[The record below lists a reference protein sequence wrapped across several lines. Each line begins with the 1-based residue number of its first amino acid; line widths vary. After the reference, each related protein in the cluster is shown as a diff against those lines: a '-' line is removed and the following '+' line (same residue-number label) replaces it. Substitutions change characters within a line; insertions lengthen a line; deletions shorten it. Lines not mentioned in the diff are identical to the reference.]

1 MREPWLVL
9 VPTWARADGLCGTPD
24 MSPALNYKALL
35 YATPTHL
42 PSICPFTRPH
52 VIISALSMHLPPVLW
67 AWIRAPA
74 THFLGARILTTLP
87 LSIPPAAFSALPQH
101 LPSPFSVIILSS
113 QYLFQRGPIWIR
125 ELTYSTR
132 KGSTFVF
139 KFVNFQ
145 STAMWVFF
153 HHCQYRYV
161 ALIVLVWKLSKI
173 LLKERNPFPSGTEA
187 VPRLNRIDGDVFQV
201 SSLHHLPY
209 MISYN
214 VKWYG
219 SKCSVVF

>member
-1 MREPWLVL
+1 
-9 VPTWARADGLCGTPD
+9 
-24 MSPALNYKALL
+24 MSPALNNKALL

-113 QYLFQRGPIWIR
+113 QYLFQRGPIWIIYIQG
-125 ELTYSTR
+125 LTLSTVPSSGTSDIGR
-132 KGSTFVF
+132 RTSTSVQLLFRLTSGIIRRIILRVITGPV
-139 KFVNFQ
+139 K
-145 STAMWVFF
+145 SP
-153 HHCQYRYV
+153 
-161 ALIVLVWKLSKI
+161 
-173 LLKERNPFPSGTEA
+173 LLKKIGSDLQEIYESMKTCEPIA
-187 VPRLNRIDGDVFQV
+187 QQ
-201 SSLHHLPY
+201 SSVT
-209 MISYN
+209 S
-214 VKWYG
+214 
-219 SKCSVVF
+219 

>member
-1 MREPWLVL
+1 
-9 VPTWARADGLCGTPD
+9 

-74 THFLGARILTTLP
+74 THFLGARVLTTLP

-113 QYLFQRGPIWIR
+113 QYLFQRGPIWMP
-125 ELTYSTR
+125 L
-132 KGSTFVF
+132 KH
-139 KFVNFQ
+139 
-145 STAMWVFF
+145 FF
-153 HHCQYRYV
+153 TKSSYFPH
-161 ALIVLVWKLSKI
+161 I
-173 LLKERNPFPSGTEA
+173 KERYNSATHCNPIVARVDSDVLYRLWLQQGYSHLGYRGVQVMRNKYQAFTTTPSIAILYT
-187 VPRLNRIDGDVFQV
+187 
-201 SSLHHLPY
+201 
-209 MISYN
+209 
-214 VKWYG
+214 
-219 SKCSVVF
+219 

>member
-9 VPTWARADGLCGTPD
+9 VPTWARTYGLCGTPD

-113 QYLFQRGPIWIR
+113 QYLFQRGPIWVIHMSR
-125 ELTYSTR
+125 LAEKMLAKSLVNGQRNICGSCCERIIPSLLQYNCMGQTSST
-132 KGSTFVF
+132 
-139 KFVNFQ
+139 
-145 STAMWVFF
+145 
-153 HHCQYRYV
+153 
-161 ALIVLVWKLSKI
+161 
-173 LLKERNPFPSGTEA
+173 
-187 VPRLNRIDGDVFQV
+187 
-201 SSLHHLPY
+201 SL
-209 MISYN
+209 
-214 VKWYG
+214 
-219 SKCSVVF
+219 

>member
-9 VPTWARADGLCGTPD
+9 VPTWACADGLCGTPD

-113 QYLFQRGPIWIR
+113 QYLFQRGPIWIQPCVLSFALPR
-125 ELTYSTR
+125 E
-132 KGSTFVF
+132 
-139 KFVNFQ
+139 
-145 STAMWVFF
+145 
-153 HHCQYRYV
+153 RYPPGRHWR
-161 ALIVLVWKLSKI
+161 AGPYLY
-173 LLKERNPFPSGTEA
+173 G
-187 VPRLNRIDGDVFQV
+187 LNAA
-201 SSLHHLPY
+201 S
-209 MISYN
+209 
-214 VKWYG
+214 
-219 SKCSVVF
+219 

>member
-1 MREPWLVL
+1 
-9 VPTWARADGLCGTPD
+9 

-113 QYLFQRGPIWIR
+113 QYLFQRGPIWVR
-125 ELTYSTR
+125 NNKHLYFMLVVYLVYHPTQVDDNFT
-132 KGSTFVF
+132 KGSTYSR
-139 KFVNFQ
+139 N
-145 STAMWVFF
+145 
-153 HHCQYRYV
+153 
-161 ALIVLVWKLSKI
+161 
-173 LLKERNPFPSGTEA
+173 LL
-187 VPRLNRIDGDVFQV
+187 V
-201 SSLHHLPY
+201 SSIGYPY
-209 MISYN
+209 LATEPSN
-214 VKWYG
+214 PT
-219 SKCSVVF
+219 S

>member
-1 MREPWLVL
+1 
-9 VPTWARADGLCGTPD
+9 

-74 THFLGARILTTLP
+74 THFLGARILITLP

-113 QYLFQRGPIWIR
+113 QYLFQRGPIWVAQCIAAML
-125 ELTYSTR
+125 ECVSQCKQTGVVMLTYS
-132 KGSTFVF
+132 KWPLAEQLVMFVF
-139 KFVNFQ
+139 YQHDK
-145 STAMWVFF
+145 
-153 HHCQYRYV
+153 
-161 ALIVLVWKLSKI
+161 
-173 LLKERNPFPSGTEA
+173 
-187 VPRLNRIDGDVFQV
+187 
-201 SSLHHLPY
+201 
-209 MISYN
+209 
-214 VKWYG
+214 
-219 SKCSVVF
+219 

>member
-1 MREPWLVL
+1 
-9 VPTWARADGLCGTPD
+9 

-113 QYLFQRGPIWIR
+113 QYLFQRGPIWVRGCKCKCIR
-125 ELTYSTR
+125 
-132 KGSTFVF
+132 
-139 KFVNFQ
+139 
-145 STAMWVFF
+145 TAN
-153 HHCQYRYV
+153 
-161 ALIVLVWKLSKI
+161 ALVSQLEHGYLAI
-173 LLKERNPFPSGTEA
+173 LW
-187 VPRLNRIDGDVFQV
+187 I
-201 SSLHHLPY
+201 SSY
-209 MISYN
+209 
-214 VKWYG
+214 
-219 SKCSVVF
+219 FAE

>member
-113 QYLFQRGPIWIR
+113 QYLFQRGPIWMAIA
-125 ELTYSTR
+125 R
-132 KGSTFVF
+132 KIHHLNNYFQRSKKKRRFFIICWKCRPKCCYDIFSSKVSSKTVNISSFV
-139 KFVNFQ
+139 KCDLL
-145 STAMWVFF
+145 
-153 HHCQYRYV
+153 H
-161 ALIVLVWKLSKI
+161 KI
-173 LLKERNPFPSGTEA
+173 EVISGTY
-187 VPRLNRIDGDVFQV
+187 LYGYQFCQLLWN
-201 SSLHHLPY
+201 
-209 MISYN
+209 MIALS
-214 VKWYG
+214 
-219 SKCSVVF
+219 

>member
-1 MREPWLVL
+1 
-9 VPTWARADGLCGTPD
+9 

-113 QYLFQRGPIWIR
+113 QYLFQRGPIWMVQGVHNPEKLWYIGAINPA
-125 ELTYSTR
+125 YPYC
-132 KGSTFVF
+132 TF
-139 KFVNFQ
+139 
-145 STAMWVFF
+145 
-153 HHCQYRYV
+153 C
-161 ALIVLVWKLSKI
+161 I
-173 LLKERNPFPSGTEA
+173 GT
-187 VPRLNRIDGDVFQV
+187 GFT
-201 SSLHHLPY
+201 
-209 MISYN
+209 
-214 VKWYG
+214 
-219 SKCSVVF
+219 

>member
-1 MREPWLVL
+1 
-9 VPTWARADGLCGTPD
+9 

-113 QYLFQRGPIWIR
+113 QYLFQRGPIWVPNMLLS
-125 ELTYSTR
+125 ENV
-132 KGSTFVF
+132 K
-139 KFVNFQ
+139 VNSCCLNSLDCYLCVLLVLF
-145 STAMWVFF
+145 
-153 HHCQYRYV
+153 R
-161 ALIVLVWKLSKI
+161 VLVCACVQCVHCGLTCSRHRCLWRRDASWALHY
-173 LLKERNPFPSGTEA
+173 
-187 VPRLNRIDGDVFQV
+187 
-201 SSLHHLPY
+201 SLHLKTKHTRD
-209 MISYN
+209 IH
-214 VKWYG
+214 
-219 SKCSVVF
+219 

>member
-113 QYLFQRGPIWIR
+113 QYLFQRCPIWVAWVNSIWNTLVETNAHHSSSVLLYR
-125 ELTYSTR
+125 QALSPLIHAATQNSQTNLVISVSPCLENIQRRWIYPSEL
-132 KGSTFVF
+132 FIIHL
-139 KFVNFQ
+139 VN
-145 STAMWVFF
+145 
-153 HHCQYRYV
+153 
-161 ALIVLVWKLSKI
+161 
-173 LLKERNPFPSGTEA
+173 
-187 VPRLNRIDGDVFQV
+187 
-201 SSLHHLPY
+201 SSFIPMLQ
-209 MISYN
+209 
-214 VKWYG
+214 
-219 SKCSVVF
+219 

>member
-1 MREPWLVL
+1 
-9 VPTWARADGLCGTPD
+9 

-87 LSIPPAAFSALPQH
+87 LSIPPAAFSTLPQH

-113 QYLFQRGPIWIR
+113 QYLFQRGPIWVITS
-125 ELTYSTR
+125 LPSST
-132 KGSTFVF
+132 
-139 KFVNFQ
+139 KFVSYQIISIRF
-145 STAMWVFF
+145 SIAPKSLVFT
-153 HHCQYRYV
+153 Q
-161 ALIVLVWKLSKI
+161 
-173 LLKERNPFPSGTEA
+173 E
-187 VPRLNRIDGDVFQV
+187 
-201 SSLHHLPY
+201 
-209 MISYN
+209 IS
-214 VKWYG
+214 
-219 SKCSVVF
+219 

>member
-113 QYLFQRGPIWIR
+113 QYLFQRGPIWVSR
-125 ELTYSTR
+125 FQWLHCL
-132 KGSTFVF
+132 KGNVRIILDLNNWIWIYFGIFSHHRRPIV
-139 KFVNFQ
+139 
-145 STAMWVFF
+145 WYE
-153 HHCQYRYV
+153 HCQHLPLLGSAKRATDGRETPVTWSWRHYISFPPSWRAQLKINIANLATSCGY
-161 ALIVLVWKLSKI
+161 I
-173 LLKERNPFPSGTEA
+173 LLKCDT
-187 VPRLNRIDGDVFQV
+187 
-201 SSLHHLPY
+201 
-209 MISYN
+209 
-214 VKWYG
+214 
-219 SKCSVVF
+219 

>member
-1 MREPWLVL
+1 
-9 VPTWARADGLCGTPD
+9 

-35 YATPTHL
+35 YATPTYL

-113 QYLFQRGPIWIR
+113 QYLFQRGPIWIPGNGFTPIC
-125 ELTYSTR
+125 LKAHIYGTPYG
-132 KGSTFVF
+132 GSFRTI
-139 KFVNFQ
+139 
-145 STAMWVFF
+145 AE
-153 HHCQYRYV
+153 R
-161 ALIVLVWKLSKI
+161 AKI
-173 LLKERNPFPSGTEA
+173 LRLSCAFFCHFFLLPGSAPSHPWYAIWLLLGPTYLTTRYTQLHVA
-187 VPRLNRIDGDVFQV
+187 NIDR
-201 SSLHHLPY
+201 
-209 MISYN
+209 
-214 VKWYG
+214 
-219 SKCSVVF
+219 

>member
-113 QYLFQRGPIWIR
+113 QYLFQRGPIWFRKTLGLSMTKNTFEIR
-125 ELTYSTR
+125 RPGGAIYPQLLTLSVSELR
-132 KGSTFVF
+132 RHLWRGIE
-139 KFVNFQ
+139 
-145 STAMWVFF
+145 
-153 HHCQYRYV
+153 
-161 ALIVLVWKLSKI
+161 LIFL
-173 LLKERNPFPSGTEA
+173 
-187 VPRLNRIDGDVFQV
+187 
-201 SSLHHLPY
+201 Y
-209 MISYN
+209 
-214 VKWYG
+214 
-219 SKCSVVF
+219 

>member
-1 MREPWLVL
+1 
-9 VPTWARADGLCGTPD
+9 

-113 QYLFQRGPIWIR
+113 QYLFQRGPIWIFWPLSFINKLATINR
-125 ELTYSTR
+125 YNDEFRSD
-132 KGSTFVF
+132 TFPYTP
-139 KFVNFQ
+139 
-145 STAMWVFF
+145 SILPTW
-153 HHCQYRYV
+153 RV
-161 ALIVLVWKLSKI
+161 AEW
-173 LLKERNPFPSGTEA
+173 
-187 VPRLNRIDGDVFQV
+187 
-201 SSLHHLPY
+201 
-209 MISYN
+209 
-214 VKWYG
+214 
-219 SKCSVVF
+219 

>member
-1 MREPWLVL
+1 
-9 VPTWARADGLCGTPD
+9 

-113 QYLFQRGPIWIR
+113 QYLFQRGPIWF
-125 ELTYSTR
+125 STLPVSLLLSSQLGLILR
-132 KGSTFVF
+132 LHNG
-139 KFVNFQ
+139 Q
-145 STAMWVFF
+145 SDS
-153 HHCQYRYV
+153 
-161 ALIVLVWKLSKI
+161 I
-173 LLKERNPFPSGTEA
+173 
-187 VPRLNRIDGDVFQV
+187 VFQM
-201 SSLHHLPY
+201 L
-209 MISYN
+209 
-214 VKWYG
+214 
-219 SKCSVVF
+219 

>member
-1 MREPWLVL
+1 
-9 VPTWARADGLCGTPD
+9 

-87 LSIPPAAFSALPQH
+87 LSIPPAAFGALPQH

-113 QYLFQRGPIWIR
+113 QYLFQRGPIWISR
-125 ELTYSTR
+125 LSY
-132 KGSTFVF
+132 VF
-139 KFVNFQ
+139 L
-145 STAMWVFF
+145 S
-153 HHCQYRYV
+153 
-161 ALIVLVWKLSKI
+161 LICFCYQAPNSL
-173 LLKERNPFPSGTEA
+173 
-187 VPRLNRIDGDVFQV
+187 DGHSVQF
-201 SSLHHLPY
+201 SLHLSHQD
-209 MISYN
+209 
-214 VKWYG
+214 
-219 SKCSVVF
+219 SV

>member
-1 MREPWLVL
+1 
-9 VPTWARADGLCGTPD
+9 

-101 LPSPFSVIILSS
+101 LPSPFSVIVLSS
-113 QYLFQRGPIWIR
+113 QYLFQRGPIWTHLI
-125 ELTYSTR
+125 SP
-132 KGSTFVF
+132 
-139 KFVNFQ
+139 Q
-145 STAMWVFF
+145 S
-153 HHCQYRYV
+153 
-161 ALIVLVWKLSKI
+161 
-173 LLKERNPFPSGTEA
+173 G
-187 VPRLNRIDGDVFQV
+187 VPRRQINEGSRICLHYRGSCSRTCGERAILVNTRFLRNRNVCYKIKAISVMPRPRGM
-201 SSLHHLPY
+201 SY
-209 MISYN
+209 MF
-214 VKWYG
+214 
-219 SKCSVVF
+219 SK

>member
-1 MREPWLVL
+1 
-9 VPTWARADGLCGTPD
+9 

-113 QYLFQRGPIWIR
+113 QYLFQRGPIWMEIMHQTIEPPGGR
-125 ELTYSTR
+125 GRAGNGWARSGLSSLVHQNAATQPQVGGNNTVIE
-132 KGSTFVF
+132 
-139 KFVNFQ
+139 
-145 STAMWVFF
+145 A
-153 HHCQYRYV
+153 
-161 ALIVLVWKLSKI
+161 ALISPQVVWLVQTKASDPW
-173 LLKERNPFPSGTEA
+173 
-187 VPRLNRIDGDVFQV
+187 
-201 SSLHHLPY
+201 
-209 MISYN
+209 
-214 VKWYG
+214 
-219 SKCSVVF
+219 SVVFLYY